1 MRAEIVERRGVERVS
16 GETIDD
22 FFFFQSLMLN
32 LPSEPL
38 GNLVRFE
45 MFFFLSSE
53 HQDVQYNARM
63 KMCA

>member
-22 FFFFQSLMLN
+22 FFFFFQSLMLN
-32 LPSEPL
+32 LPSESL

-45 MFFFLSSE
+45 FFFF
-53 HQDVQYNARM
+53 
-63 KMCA
+63 

>member
-32 LPSEPL
+32 LPSESL

-45 MFFFLSSE
+45 MFFFFI
-53 HQDVQYNARM
+53 
-63 KMCA
+63 K